1 MADPLDALSP
11 LDGRHAEETAPL
23 TQYGSEA
30 ASMRARTHIEVEYLI
45 ALADL
50 EATDLSIGPAE
61 RSELRALY
69 EEFDQG
75 DAALIKKIETKGHAG
90 YDATNHDVKAVEYF
104 LRYRLRKSLEFVS
117 PWIHFGL
124 TSEDINNLA
133 RRILVRDAIE
143 EVLIP
148 DLEEIRSGLAHMGTE
163 HAEVAMLGRTHG
175 QPATPTT
182 FGKEMAVFEDR
193 LVQAIDRI
201 RDQVNSLAG
210 KLSGATGTYGAQ
222 HEAYPEVDW
231 IAFAEAFVTKF
242 RFEFVS
248 TTTQINPCDDLAAL
262 LDGLRGANE
271 VLLDL
276 CVDSWL
282 YVGDEYLS
290 QGSKEGEVGSS
301 TMPHKVNPIDFEIAE
316 GNLAKAN
323 SDLDH
328 LASEITNSR
337 LQRDLSDAPSKRH
350 LTSAMGYS
358 LVGYSHLAAALES
371 IVPNE
376 PAMND
381 ALEGHPEVI
390 GEAIQTIL
398 RREGHDDAYERVK
411 KLTRDRRVTKEDLHD
426 LFYDLDVNEATW
438 GQLKALTP
446 ASYTGL
452 AERLAEDDV

>member
-1 MADPLDALSP
+1 
-11 LDGRHAEETAPL
+11 
-23 TQYGSEA
+23 
-30 ASMRARTHIEVEYLI
+30 
-45 ALADL
+45 
-50 EATDLSIGPAE
+50 
-61 RSELRALY
+61 
-69 EEFDQG
+69 
-75 DAALIKKIETKGHAG
+75 
-90 YDATNHDVKAVEYF
+90 
-104 LRYRLRKSLEFVS
+104 
-117 PWIHFGL
+117 
-124 TSEDINNLA
+124 
-133 RRILVRDAIE
+133 
-143 EVLIP
+143 
-148 DLEEIRSGLAHMGTE
+148 
-163 HAEVAMLGRTHG
+163 
-175 QPATPTT
+175 
-182 FGKEMAVFEDR
+182 
-193 LVQAIDRI
+193 
-201 RDQVNSLAG
+201 
-210 KLSGATGTYGAQ
+210 
-222 HEAYPEVDW
+222 
-231 IAFAEAFVTKF
+231 
-242 RFEFVS
+242 VS

>member
-1 MADPLDALSP
+1 
-11 LDGRHAEETAPL
+11 
-23 TQYGSEA
+23 
-30 ASMRARTHIEVEYLI
+30 
-45 ALADL
+45 
-50 EATDLSIGPAE
+50 
-61 RSELRALY
+61 
-69 EEFDQG
+69 
-75 DAALIKKIETKGHAG
+75 
-90 YDATNHDVKAVEYF
+90 
-104 LRYRLRKSLEFVS
+104 
-117 PWIHFGL
+117 
-124 TSEDINNLA
+124 
-133 RRILVRDAIE
+133 
-143 EVLIP
+143 
-148 DLEEIRSGLAHMGTE
+148 MGTE

-398 RREGHDDAYERVK
+398 
-411 KLTRDRRVTKEDLHD
+411 
-426 LFYDLDVNEATW
+426 
-438 GQLKALTP
+438 
-446 ASYTGL
+446 
-452 AERLAEDDV
+452 